1 MNSFLCVAA
10 AVAAV
15 GILVC
20 KWLDRL
26 SGMGIFLG
34 MLVCFSVLAFVNV
47 SSVGIRVALAAAVAA
62 GAWIVISSLRQNVND
77 ELFSFEKNTNEDQ
90 GDIQN
95 DLSIDLLDACAER
108 ENERFNNGWKVHI
121 ERCGQILERFHDK
134 PNLLSFARQRKCGG
148 LIFQGPEKSRI
159 SILVESRPTSRSLP
173 LLTRLR
179 RPDEGSDLVTL
190 MTIGE
195 VVGPIDFATMISLLQ
210 GAVNILLHGGAGYLY
225 VFAAKQDSTI
235 LEAAGLMRTKS
246 GTNHKDEVLF
256 LGISPRLY
264 LSEMDDQDE

>member
-1 MNSFLCVAA
+1 MISFLCAAA
-10 AVAAV
+10 AVAAL

-20 KWLDRL
+20 RWLDRL
-26 SGMGIFLG
+26 AAMGIFLG
-34 MLVCFSVLAFVNV
+34 MLVCFSVFGFVNI
-47 SSVGIRVALAAAVAA
+47 SSFEIRLALASAVIA

-77 ELFSFEKNTNEDQ
+77 ELFRFEKNTNEDQ
-90 GDIQN
+90 GDIQK

-108 ENERFNNGWKVHI
+108 ENEHLTKGWKVHI
-121 ERCGQILERFHDK
+121 ERCAEVLERFQDK

-148 LIFQGPEKSRI
+148 LIFQGPENSRI
-159 SILVESRPTSRSLP
+159 SILIESRPTAHSLP

-210 GAVNILLHGGAGYLY
+210 GAVNILLHGGAGYTY

-246 GTNHKDEVLF
+246 GTNRKDEVLF